1 MQTAEKRR
9 RRRYTPA
16 FKAAAI
22 ASGSKP
28 GASVAAVALE
38 LHVNANMLRRWIKQ
52 SRVAEPKRVEA
63 VRPARLL
70 GPSPGFLPVAL
81 TDHVRLGST
90 PTTTPS
96 PSLTERAIRVR
107 IRKGSSRITIEWPT
121 SVADACAAWLREL
134 IA

>member
-63 VRPARLL
+63 VRPTRLL
-70 GPSPGFLPVAL
+70 GPSPGFLPVAP
-81 TDHVRLGST
+81 TDHVRLSS
-90 PTTTPS
+90 PPS